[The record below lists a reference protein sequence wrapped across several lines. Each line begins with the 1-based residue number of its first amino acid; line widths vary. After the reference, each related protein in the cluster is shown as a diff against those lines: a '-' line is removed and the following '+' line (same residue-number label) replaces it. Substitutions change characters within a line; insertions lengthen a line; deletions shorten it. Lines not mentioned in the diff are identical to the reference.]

1 MAHNAVIVDPQ
12 DNVAT
17 VLVGVSGEEQIVCD
31 GGTSV
36 IAREEI
42 PAGHKV
48 ALVPIPEGAVVRK
61 YGHPIGTADRP
72 IAAGEHVHTHNLAR
86 EAT

>member
-17 VLVGVSGEEQIVCD
+17 LLVAVSSATQIVCD
-31 GGTSV
+31 RGAEVTT
-36 IAREEI
+36 REDI

-48 ALVPIPEGAVVRK
+48 ALAAIPQGAVVRK
-61 YGHPIGTADRP
+61 YGHPIGIADRL
-72 IAAGEHVHTHNLAR
+72 IAPGEHVHTHNLAR
-86 EAT
+86 EAS

>member
-17 VLVGVSGEEQIVCD
+17 VLVAVSAEAQITCD
-31 GGTSV
+31 RGSQV
-36 IAREEI
+36 IAREDI

-48 ALVPIPEGAVVRK
+48 ALAAIPQGDVVRK
-61 YGHPIGTADRP
+61 YGHPIGIADRL
-72 IAAGEHVHTHNLAR
+72 IAPGDHVHTHNLAR
-86 EAT
+86 EAS

>member
-17 VLVGVSGEEQIVCD
+17 LLVAVSAEAQVVCD
-31 GGTSV
+31 RGSSV
-36 IAREEI
+36 IAREEV

-61 YGHPIGTADRP
+61 YGHPIGTADRL
-72 IAAGEHVHTHNLAR
+72 IAAGDHVHTHNLAR